1 MSTLKSKVCNRND
14 SVFNWFPCRGS
25 TLYME
30 PEPVVQ
36 LNNAEARLGAAQE
49 EEEAAILLRLS
60 RQASGH
66 GKKKLCSQFGSPERN
81 KYPATTS

>member
-1 MSTLKSKVCNRND
+1 
-14 SVFNWFPCRGS
+14 
-25 TLYME
+25 ME

-60 RQASGH
+60 RQASGY
-66 GKKKLCSQFGSPERN
+66 GNNMCS
-81 KYPATTS
+81 

>member
-1 MSTLKSKVCNRND
+1 
-14 SVFNWFPCRGS
+14 
-25 TLYME
+25 ME

-66 GKKKLCSQFGSPERN
+66 GKKKLCS
-81 KYPATTS
+81 